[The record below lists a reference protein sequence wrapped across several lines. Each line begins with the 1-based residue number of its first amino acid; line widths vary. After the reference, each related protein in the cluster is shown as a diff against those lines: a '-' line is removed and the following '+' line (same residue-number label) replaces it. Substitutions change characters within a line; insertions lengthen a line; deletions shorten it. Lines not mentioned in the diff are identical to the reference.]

1 MLAGPHETQWDGR
14 RHHPTQWEWD
24 KAQGF
29 LTLSDDTD
37 ALEVDIRAKYT
48 LVLDD
53 DTRCVPTL
61 CHDHNLPLM
70 KYRLQCSPRDLLGQG
85 SNAILYG
92 RSAPRPVYEA
102 TGQGRKQSI
111 YRRAITSSLQ
121 EVPTYWYWI
130 MLGVISIKSVCSVPS
145 TPNAWRGVISG
156 SSQP

>member
-1 MLAGPHETQWDGR
+1 MAITSQTHREFSGRGHLLRDSRPPVAVSYYIMLSARPTNTSVLAGPHE
-14 RHHPTQWEWD
+14 TQWEWD

-37 ALEVDIRAKYT
+37 ALDVDIRAKYT

-102 TGQGRKQSI
+102 TGQAQ
-111 YRRAITSSLQ
+111 
-121 EVPTYWYWI
+121 
-130 MLGVISIKSVCSVPS
+130 
-145 TPNAWRGVISG
+145 
-156 SSQP
+156 